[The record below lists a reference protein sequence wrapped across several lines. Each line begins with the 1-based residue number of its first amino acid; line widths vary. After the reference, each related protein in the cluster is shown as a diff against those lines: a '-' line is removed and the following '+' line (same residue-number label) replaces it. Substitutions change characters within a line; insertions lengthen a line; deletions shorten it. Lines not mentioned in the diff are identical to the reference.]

1 MYTRTQKIKAEMAR
15 HGHNQQQLATL
26 LNIHIASLN
35 RKLKGKSDFKAN
47 EILKL
52 AEIYNKPSD
61 YFL

>member
-1 MYTRTQKIKAEMAR
+1 MAH

-52 AEIYNKPSD
+52 AEIYHKPSD